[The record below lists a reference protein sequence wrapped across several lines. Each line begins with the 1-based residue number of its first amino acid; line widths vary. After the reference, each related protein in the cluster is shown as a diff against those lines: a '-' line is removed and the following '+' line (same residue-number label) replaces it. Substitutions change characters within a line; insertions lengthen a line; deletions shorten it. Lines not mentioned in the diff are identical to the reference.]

1 MRLSTESQK
10 CVYIR
15 VSQIAFS
22 CMASRRKHLCL
33 LVIPSS
39 SLPVHAAET
48 CNHNAHSH
56 LGLFLLFGSLLLCAT
71 TTATSSSRRL
81 LVRRACNDT
90 HDLCVSHLEVAGA
103 IGGGLCA
110 NLRVAAAELVP
121 APAIYAEECEVVGGC
136 VERHLCVALSRKTQR
151 ISNTVLEGPIGGGNK
166 IKGLCVVL
174 GGPSGTSRR

>member
-1 MRLSTESQK
+1 MCDCRLNLRNASTYALVKLTFPAWPSAGS
-10 CVYIR
+10 I
-15 VSQIAFS
+15 
-22 CMASRRKHLCL
+22 LCL

-48 CNHNAHSH
+48 SNHNAHSH
-56 LGLFLLFGSLLLCAT
+56 LGLFLLFGSLLLCAA

-81 LVRRACNDT
+81 LVRWACNDT

-110 NLRVAAAELVP
+110 NLRVAAAKLVP

-151 ISNTVLEGPIGGGNK
+151 ISDTVLEGPIGGGNK
-166 IKGLCVVL
+166 FEGF
-174 GGPSGTSRR
+174 